1 MRGMEIS
8 ADTLRHAGLCRIL
21 HALATGQVS
30 AEALTGAYLDA
41 IARENEARKAF
52 VFVAPEAALSEARAS
67 DQRRAE
73 GRPLG
78 RLDGLPLAIK
88 DNIDVAGMPTGL
100 GLAGEARPACR
111 DAFVVER
118 LRGAG
123 ALVLGK
129 TTLDE
134 AAMGT
139 LGRNPLVGDVPNPAV
154 PGRVAGGSSAGSAV
168 AVASGLCAA
177 ALGSDTMGS
186 VRIPAAFCGVVG
198 HRPTVGELSAS
209 GLASALRR
217 VDCVGVLTRNVAC
230 AAPLLQ
236 VMAGYDPED
245 PRSRRRR
252 VPLAPPDWQA
262 DRIRV
267 GVVADLDSL
276 GVDRVAAQH
285 FGTAVGRVSG
295 LFRQSTPLELDVAAL
310 EIAAARRAALLLM
323 EAEILAAHDSALAA
337 ASPGLLGLLN
347 FAKRCSAVDYARA
360 ARRLDA
366 LVVQVRRL
374 FERFDVLLLPTVPMA
389 PPLLGSEEPG
399 NLADLTAL
407 ASLGGCPALSLP
419 LGEGHGLQ
427 LVGAPGSDLRL
438 LELGE
443 VMEAVIGAEAASAAA

>member
-1 MRGMEIS
+1 MQKKS
-8 ADTLRHAGLCRIL
+8 AEAIRHAGLCRIL
-21 HALATGQVS
+21 HALADGQS
-30 AEALTGAYLDA
+30 GSEALTATYLQA
-41 IARENEARKAF
+41 IEGENAERKAY
-52 VFVAPEAALSEARAS
+52 VFVAAEAAMREARAS
-67 DQRRAE
+67 DQRRAQ

-78 RLDGLPLAIK
+78 RLDGVPLAIK

-100 GLAGEARPACR
+100 GLAGEARAACR

-123 ALVLGK
+123 AVILGK

-139 LGRNPLVGDVPNPAV
+139 LGRNALAGDVPNPALA
-154 PGRVAGGSSAGSAV
+154 GRVSGGSSAGSAV

-186 VRIPAAFCGVVG
+186 ARIPAAFCGVVG
-198 HRPTVGELSAS
+198 YRPTVGELSAR

-217 VDCVGVLTRNVAC
+217 LDCVGVLTRNVAC

-267 GVVADLDSL
+267 GVVADLDCL

-295 LFRQSTPLELDVAAL
+295 LFRQSSPLELDLAAL

-323 EAEILAAHDSALAA
+323 EAEILAAHESVLGA
-337 ASPGLLGLLN
+337 ASPGLLGLLD
-347 FAKRCSAVDYARA
+347 FAKRRSAVDYARA
-360 ARRLDA
+360 ARRLDT

-389 PPLLGSEEPG
+389 PPVLGSEEPG

>member
-1 MRGMEIS
+1 MS
-8 ADTLRHAGLCRIL
+8 HASVERLLNAGPCRIL
-21 HALATGQVS
+21 HALAAGQLTS
-30 AEALTGAYLDA
+30 EALTGAYLGA
-41 IARENEARKAF
+41 IDRENGQRKAYA
-52 VFVAPEAALSEARAS
+52 FVATESALAEARAS

-100 GLAGEARPACR
+100 GLAGDPPPPACR

-118 LRGAG
+118 LRAAG
-123 ALVLGK
+123 AVILGK

-134 AAMGT
+134 AAAGT
-139 LGRNPLVGDVPNPAV
+139 LGRNPVVGDVPNPQMA
-154 PGRVAGGSSAGSAV
+154 GRVAGGSSAGSAV
-168 AVASGLCAA
+168 AVATGLCAA

-186 VRIPAAFCGVVG
+186 VRIPAAFSGVVG
-198 HRPTVGELSAS
+198 MRPTVGELSAR

-217 VDCVGVLTRNVAC
+217 LDCVGLLTRGTAC
-230 AAPLLQ
+230 VAPLLQ
-236 VMAGYDPED
+236 VMAGHDPED

-252 VPLAPPDWQA
+252 VPLAPPDWQPGE
-262 DRIRV
+262 IRV
-267 GVVADLDSL
+267 GVVADLDAL
-276 GVDRVAAQH
+276 GVEHSVAQG
-285 FGTAVGRVSG
+285 FGSAIGRIAG
-295 LFRQSTPLELDVAAL
+295 LFRASAPIELEVAPL

-323 EAEILAAHDSALAA
+323 EAEILAAHEARLGSA
-337 ASPGLLGLLN
+337 SEGLRRMLD
-347 FAKRCSAVDYARA
+347 FATRRSAVDYARA

-374 FERFDVLLLPTVPMA
+374 FERFDVLLLPTVAA
-389 PPLLGSEEPG
+389 PPPALGAEEPG

-419 LGEGHGLQ
+419 LDGGLGLQ

-443 VMEAVIGAEAASAAA
+443 VMEAVLGAESESIAA